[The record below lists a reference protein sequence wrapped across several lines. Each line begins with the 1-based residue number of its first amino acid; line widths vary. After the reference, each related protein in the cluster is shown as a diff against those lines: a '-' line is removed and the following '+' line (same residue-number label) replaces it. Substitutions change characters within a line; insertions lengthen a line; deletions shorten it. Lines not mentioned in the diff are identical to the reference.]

1 VSPSALVR
9 RLGWCLAA
17 YAALAWLPW
26 AVSEY
31 QTHVLTTSLYYV
43 VLAVG
48 WNLLAGYTGQFSL
61 AHHTF
66 AGIGAYTSALLVLY
80 AHMPILMSIAAGV
93 VVAAA
98 AGYGLGTVCLRMRA
112 IYLALATWAF
122 AESVRLLITVEYQ
135 ITRGD
140 LGLATPFLFGTPR
153 SRGYYYVFL
162 GLAVTAVLAAWQLV
176 HSRIGVYMRAIRD
189 DEEAAA
195 VMGVDTFKWKRA
207 VFAIS
212 AVFAATAGGFQGH
225 YVGLL
230 SPTPMKFNEMA
241 MIVIMVIVGGL
252 RTFPGPILGA
262 VFTELLFEWLRA
274 WGEVRMVLFALLVI
288 VVARGYPAGLA
299 GVAQGIGRRV
309 VTRVP
314 RLAPILTPRRLGD

>member
-1 VSPSALVR
+1 MTVLAR
-9 RLGWCLAA
+9 HLGWCLLAV
-17 YAALAWLPW
+17 AALAWLPW

-31 QTHVLTTSLYYV
+31 QTHVLTTCLYYV

-66 AGIGAYTSALLVLY
+66 AGIGGYTSALLVLY
-80 AHMPILMSIAAGV
+80 VKVPMLVGIAAGV

-98 AGYGLGTVCLRMRA
+98 VGYGLGTLCLGMRA
-112 IYLALATWAF
+112 IYLALTTWAF
-122 AESVRLLITVEYQ
+122 AESVRLFITVEYQ

-140 LGLATPFLFGTPR
+140 LGLATPFLLGTPR
-153 SRGYYYVFL
+153 SKGYYFVFL
-162 GLAVTAVLAAWQLV
+162 ALAVLAVLAAWHLV
-176 HSRIGVYMRAIRD
+176 HSRVGAYMRAIRD

-207 VFAIS
+207 VFAVS
-212 AVFAATAGGFQGH
+212 AVFAAVAGGVQAH

-241 MIVIMVIVGGL
+241 MIVIMVIAGGL
-252 RTFPGPILGA
+252 RTFWGPVLGA

-288 VVARGYPAGLA
+288 AVARLYPGGLA
-299 GVAQGIGRRV
+299 GIAGDAGRRLIV
-309 VTRVP
+309 RVP
-314 RLAPILTPRRLGD
+314 GLAPLLAPRHLGD

>member
-1 VSPSALVR
+1 VP
-9 RLGWCLAA
+9 RLAQRAGWCLLA
-17 YAALAWLPW
+17 YVALAWVPW
-26 AVSEY
+26 AASEY
-31 QTHVLTTSLYYV
+31 HTHVLVTCLYYV
-43 VLAVG
+43 VLAIG

-80 AHMPILMSIAAGV
+80 AGVPILVGIAAGV

-98 AGYGLGTVCLRMRA
+98 AGYGLGTLCLRMRS

-122 AESVRLLITVEYQ
+122 AESVRLLITVEYG

-140 LGLATPFLFGTPR
+140 LGLRAPFLFATPR
-153 SRGYYYVFL
+153 PTPYYYLFL
-162 GLAVTAVLAAWQLV
+162 ALALGAVLAARQLID
-176 HSRIGVYMRAIRD
+176 SRIGAYMRAIRD

-195 VMGVDTFKWKRA
+195 VMGVDTFKWKRF

-212 AVFAATAGGFQGH
+212 AVFAAAAGGFQGH

-241 MIVIMVIVGGL
+241 MVVVMVIVGGL
-252 RTFPGPILGA
+252 RTFAGPVLGA
-262 VFTELLFEWLRA
+262 VLIEALSEALRA
-274 WGEVRMVLFALLVI
+274 WGEIRMVLFALFVI
-288 VVARGYPAGLA
+288 VIARGYPAGLDGIFRAA
-299 GVAQGIGRRV
+299 GQ
-309 VTRVP
+309 
-314 RLAPILTPRRLGD
+314 RLAALNARKQRRATDSSL